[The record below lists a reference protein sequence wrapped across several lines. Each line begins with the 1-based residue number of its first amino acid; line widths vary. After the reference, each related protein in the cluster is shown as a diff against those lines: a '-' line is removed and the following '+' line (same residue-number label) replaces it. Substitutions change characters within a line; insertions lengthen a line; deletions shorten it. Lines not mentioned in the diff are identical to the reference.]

1 VDDPIGGNAK
11 IVGNAELFFPA
22 PFKLME
28 KSIRLGLFLDTGY
41 VFSTHGGADFDLGEL
56 RYSTGASAMWLSPM
70 GVLGVSLGVPL
81 NEKPGDDTEIFQ
93 FTFGTAF

>member
-1 VDDPIGGNAK
+1 
-11 IVGNAELFFPA
+11 
-22 PFKLME
+22 
-28 KSIRLGLFLDTGY
+28 
-41 VFSTHGGADFDLGEL
+41 
-56 RYSTGASAMWLSPM
+56 MWLSPM